1 MTLLN
6 DLHDRLPR
14 MYIGEVT
21 PGGQIVIKVPLDE
34 YTGQV
39 IPNESTDK
47 ERAAGGDGPCFYDG
61 SGDRTPQ

>member
-1 MTLLN
+1 
-6 DLHDRLPR
+6 

-21 PGGQIVIKVPLDE
+21 PRGQIVIKVPLDE
-34 YTGQV
+34 YAGQV